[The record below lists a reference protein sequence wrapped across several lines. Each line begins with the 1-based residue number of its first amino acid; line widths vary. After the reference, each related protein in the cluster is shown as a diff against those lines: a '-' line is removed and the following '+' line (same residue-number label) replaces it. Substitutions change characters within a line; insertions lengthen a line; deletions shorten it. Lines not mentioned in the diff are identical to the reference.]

1 MSIEDVL
8 RKYKDIIN
16 TETPEYFYPFSLISL
31 NQLVGDMRGLR
42 GGRMYQF
49 LGKESTGKTTL
60 SLDIIANA
68 QKNGHM
74 CCYVDFERTFDNEY
88 AEKLGINLNDLLIVR
103 AQTAEDALTVV
114 EELLKSGVMVVV
126 IDSIPA
132 AVPKIEADKDY
143 NEAEKM
149 ASNAALVNRM
159 CRRFVPLLSN
169 SGAICIVINQYRANI
184 STMSRKETKPFG
196 AMILQYTVS
205 LTLELARI
213 KNEEDETQVQVT
225 VGKSKIGIERKR
237 VVITLVYGSG
247 LSYEED
253 VLTLALE
260 HDIIQRKGAWFYY
273 GDNKYQG
280 MDNAIQNMPIEEIK
294 ERLLNE
300 MV

>member
-1 MSIEDVL
+1 MTVESVIA
-8 RKYKDIIN
+8 KYKNIIN
-16 TETPEYFYPFSLISL
+16 TKTPEYWYPFSLISL
-31 NQLVGDMRGLR
+31 NQIVGDVRGLR

-68 QKNGHM
+68 QKQGLA
-74 CCYVDFERTFDNEY
+74 CCYVDFERTFEDEY
-88 AEKLGINLNDLLIVR
+88 AEKLGVNLDELLVVR
-103 AQTAEDALTVV
+103 ADTAEDALTVV
-114 EELLKSGVMVVV
+114 EELLKSGIMVVV

-143 NEAEKM
+143 NENEKM

-159 CRRFVPLLSN
+159 CRRLVPLLSN
-169 SGAICIVINQYRANI
+169 SGAICIAINQYRANI

-237 VVITLVYGSG
+237 AIVTMVYGSG
-247 LSYEED
+247 LNYEED

-260 HDIIQRKGAWFYY
+260 HDIIQRKGAWFTYN
-273 GDNKYQG
+273 DFRAQG
-280 MDNAIQNMPIEEIK
+280 MENAIKTFPIEEIK
-294 ERLLNE
+294 EKVLYAME
-300 MV
+300 